1 MCPELK
7 QIFSRKSSPDFN
19 LPKIFWEVTMLSAYC
34 SAYSPSL
41 RLGKKTPRNNATCNR
56 GIYYWLEPG
65 PPALT
70 KGVRTTGPS
79 SLWYLLDTIISW
91 RKWIGYTVGSWQ
103 QADWL
108 HSCKAIFVGPTWGF
122 QLSPGRFPFFLLG
135 ICWLASIVDWIIM
148 LPRETRPTPNLG
160 CLSWRWLWQPHTYL
174 LATSITL
181 AVLSHYMI
189 FNSLESLLYQNYF
202 LYQKNFTNTP
212 LFPTNNLKLYQPPFS
227 LYLF

>member
-1 MCPELK
+1 MQLAIGEF
-7 QIFSRKSSPDFN
+7 ITDSSQG
-19 LPKIFWEVTMLSAYC
+19 LPPSPRVWGRQALVLS
-34 SAYSPSL
+34 
-41 RLGKKTPRNNATCNR
+41 
-56 GIYYWLEPG
+56 GIYWIQ
-65 PPALT
+65 
-70 KGVRTTGPS
+70 
-79 SLWYLLDTIISW
+79 LLVGASGLVTQWVVGSK
-91 RKWIGYTVGSWQ
+91 RIGYTVARQ
-103 QADWL
+103 FLLAQL
-108 HSCKAIFVGPTWGF
+108 WGF

-148 LPRETRPTPNLG
+148 LPQETRPTPNLG